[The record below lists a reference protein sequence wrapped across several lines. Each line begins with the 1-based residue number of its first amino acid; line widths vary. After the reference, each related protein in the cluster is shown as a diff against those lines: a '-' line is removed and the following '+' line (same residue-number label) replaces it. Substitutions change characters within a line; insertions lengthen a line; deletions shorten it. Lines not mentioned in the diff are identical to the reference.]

1 MAFRVQLTD
10 GAAGDFE
17 EICNTIE
24 RQDSPARANQVLDR
38 IEEAFQGLSERP
50 QRGRYPRE
58 LLDMGFRD
66 YREVFFK
73 PYSIFYRVIEKT
85 VYVLVIADG
94 RRGMQSLLLRHLLQT

>member
-10 GAAGDFE
+10 GAAGDLE
-17 EICNTIE
+17 EICNYIE

-58 LLDMGFRD
+58 LLDIGISGLPGSFLQALQYCLPSD
-66 YREVFFK
+66 RED
-73 PYSIFYRVIEKT
+73 R
-85 VYVLVIADG
+85 
-94 RRGMQSLLLRHLLQT
+94 LRARHR